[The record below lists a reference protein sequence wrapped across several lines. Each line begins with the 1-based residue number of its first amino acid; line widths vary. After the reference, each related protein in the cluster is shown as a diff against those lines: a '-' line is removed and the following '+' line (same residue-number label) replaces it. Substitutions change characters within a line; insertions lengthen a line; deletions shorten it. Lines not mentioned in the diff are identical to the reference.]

1 MEARVL
7 KARHLSDKLRFSTL
21 VIILFAT
28 GCQPSKTATTSPA
41 EGVPENA
48 ILVGDQLYMVPI
60 GKEKTGCQ
68 MYRAFSPNHSVV
80 AALFYKGA
88 DGKFVIDKGK
98 SDCK

>member
-1 MEARVL
+1 M
-7 KARHLSDKLRFSTL
+7 KALHQFVKVRFL
-21 VIILFAT
+21 ILAIILFAT
-28 GCQPSKTATTSPA
+28 GCEPSKTAAVSPS
-41 EGVPENA
+41 EGIPTNA

-60 GKEKTGCQ
+60 GKNNTGCQ

-80 AALFYKGA
+80 AAIFYKGA